1 MRKTNNFFVSSRGR
15 AGERGSYIFK
25 DMSINILI
33 SIDVTCIATYLL
45 LFSGTIAIDSLLCYL
60 MLGERQ
66 DTKEFFRDPEFLR
79 DLEELLRRERDG
91 EAGGEAEC
99 RDLEVGEAA
108 AEEPRLATSS
118 STAST
123 VMSSAPASS
132 ADSTMVGEVH
142 LR

>member
-1 MRKTNNFFVSSRGR
+1 
-15 AGERGSYIFK
+15 
-25 DMSINILI
+25 
-33 SIDVTCIATYLL
+33 
-45 LFSGTIAIDSLLCYL
+45 
-60 MLGERQ
+60 MLGDRH
-66 DTKEFFRDPEFLR
+66 DTKEFFRDPEFFR
-79 DLEELLRRERDG
+79 DLEELLRREREG
-91 EAGGEAEC
+91 EAVGEAVGEAEC

>member
-1 MRKTNNFFVSSRGR
+1 MSHVSLLILYFFLV
-15 AGERGSYIFK
+15 
-25 DMSINILI
+25 
-33 SIDVTCIATYLL
+33 
-45 LFSGTIAIDSLLCYL
+45 TIAIDSLLCFYL
-60 MLGERQ
+60 MLGDRH
-66 DTKEFFRDPEFLR
+66 DTKEFFRDPEFFR
-79 DLEELLRRERDG
+79 DLEELLRREREG
-91 EAGGEAEC
+91 EAVGEAEC

>member
-1 MRKTNNFFVSSRGR
+1 MSHVSLLILYFFLV
-15 AGERGSYIFK
+15 
-25 DMSINILI
+25 
-33 SIDVTCIATYLL
+33 
-45 LFSGTIAIDSLLCYL
+45 TIAIDSLLCFYL
-60 MLGERQ
+60 MLGDRH
-66 DTKEFFRDPEFLR
+66 DTKEFFRDPEFFR
-79 DLEELLRRERDG
+79 DLEELLRREREG
-91 EAGGEAEC
+91 EGEAEC

>member
-1 MRKTNNFFVSSRGR
+1 
-15 AGERGSYIFK
+15 
-25 DMSINILI
+25 MSINILI

-45 LFSGTIAIDSLLCYL
+45 LFSVTIAIDSLLCYL
-60 MLGERQ
+60 MLGERH

-79 DLEELLRRERDG
+79 DLEELLRREREG
-91 EAGGEAEC
+91 EAEGEAEC
-99 RDLEVGEAA
+99 REVGEAA

>member
-1 MRKTNNFFVSSRGR
+1 MSHVSLLILYFFLV
-15 AGERGSYIFK
+15 
-25 DMSINILI
+25 
-33 SIDVTCIATYLL
+33 
-45 LFSGTIAIDSLLCYL
+45 TIAIDSLLCFYL
-60 MLGERQ
+60 MLGDRH
-66 DTKEFFRDPEFLR
+66 DTKEFFRDPEFFR
-79 DLEELLRRERDG
+79 DLEELLRREREGEG
-91 EAGGEAEC
+91 EAVGEAEC

-108 AEEPRLATSS
+108 AEEPRLATSC

>member
-1 MRKTNNFFVSSRGR
+1 
-15 AGERGSYIFK
+15 
-25 DMSINILI
+25 
-33 SIDVTCIATYLL
+33 
-45 LFSGTIAIDSLLCYL
+45 
-60 MLGERQ
+60 MLGDRH
-66 DTKEFFRDPEFLR
+66 DTKEFFRDPEFFR
-79 DLEELLRRERDG
+79 DLEELLRREREGEGEG
-91 EAGGEAEC
+91 EAVGEAEC